1 MSGSDPSV
9 IRGTGIG
16 GGTDDCS
23 IAFDT
28 TLASPDPELVAELR
42 VGEVLDI
49 VSVDEPARG
58 VIARVIGG
66 PPVGAITRD
75 ILRLRDCIARGNSY
89 EAEVVRVEGG
99 SVTVAIRRQ

>member
-16 GGTDDCS
+16 GGADDCS

-28 TLASPDPELVAELR
+28 TLASPDPELVAALR

-49 VSVDEPARG
+49 ASVEQPARG
-58 VIARVIGG
+58 VIAQVING

-75 ILRLRDCIARGNSY
+75 ILRLRDCIAKGNAY
-89 EAEVVRVEGG
+89 EAEVLRIEGG